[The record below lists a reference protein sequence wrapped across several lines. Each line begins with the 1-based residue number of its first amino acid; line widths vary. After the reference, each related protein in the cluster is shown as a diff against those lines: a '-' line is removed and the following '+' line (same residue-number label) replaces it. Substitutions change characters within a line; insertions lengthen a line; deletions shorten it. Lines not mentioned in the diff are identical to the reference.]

1 MSTADLFV
9 LPYTFAAS
17 ALSAEGQVS
26 IADWL
31 YVWVLGSWAA
41 VAAMLSAGFVVYCLC
56 DWFGTL
62 SYRLYRTADR
72 GARLNQRR
80 RLARW
85 YVRVTHVLHSIK
97 RPTGFRR
104 MPRGRPP
111 GRERI
116 TSARRSGTLVRLLLL
131 LCDSAMSLAGR
142 TIRLVCSW
150 FGLYSIIGATWAT
163 HRQSLQE
170 AGSDVLRL
178 ARRLDVPVGMLAL
191 AFAAAT
197 FLLANAVSWRRR
209 GLSKWRADHTV
220 EGFQLLNTIR
230 VGLARMRDEIGPA
243 LVEWHAAMA
252 RSWSS
257 ATSPGGTQ
265 LATVSTHRRGPWRD
279 GFDAVHESW
288 EAELVE
294 LEKIISDGHQ
304 IAGVM
309 AATPLAARPVISDPR
324 LFLGIDAFSPVTRQV
339 IDDLLNAAADRRR
352 QYRHTLDMA
361 LEVALD
367 EVDEDITGELH
378 QRLEIVCEQVLNEP
392 SPSASERYTEV
403 ADAAADDAAR
413 CFLPALERHLRCVE
427 VAKLIDF
434 EDKRAVSQ
442 CYHDAVEQLVCRLA
456 LSLKVVLREHLNAR
470 SLHTV
475 QLQHESSAQFWAS
488 LGQPPHLG
496 DGRHKVITDV
506 IAAAVRAVRAQSS
519 AAIHLQLDPV
529 LDGCLDEHR
538 YTNFIDERS
547 RNCCEAEAELLS
559 CLASLDRFLIP
570 RSRWAQMRAA
580 LSR

>member
-1 MSTADLFV
+1 M
-9 LPYTFAAS
+9 
-17 ALSAEGQVS
+17 S
-26 IADWL
+26 IAGWL
-31 YVWVLGSWAA
+31 YVWVLGSWVV

-56 DWFGTL
+56 DRFGTL
-62 SYRLYRTADR
+62 SYWLYRTADR
-72 GARLNQRR
+72 GARLSQRR

-116 TSARRSGTLVRLLLL
+116 TSARRSGMLVRLVLL

-142 TIRLVCSW
+142 TIRLLCSW

-163 HRQSLQE
+163 HRHSLQE
-170 AGSDVLRL
+170 AGNDVLGL
-178 ARRLDVPVGMLAL
+178 ARTLDVPVGVLAL
-191 AFAAAT
+191 AFAVAT
-197 FLLANAVSWRRR
+197 FLLVNAVSWRRR

-220 EGFQLLNTIR
+220 DGFERLNTIR
-230 VGLARMRDEIGPA
+230 VSLARMRDEIGPA
-243 LVEWHAAMA
+243 LVEWHAVMA
-252 RSWSS
+252 RSWSC
-257 ATSPGGTQ
+257 ATSWGGTQ
-265 LATVSTHRRGPWRD
+265 LATLSAHRRGLWRD
-279 GFDAVHESW
+279 EFDVVHESW
-288 EAELVE
+288 AADLVE
-294 LEKIISDGHQ
+294 LEKITSDDHQ

-324 LFLGIDAFSPVTRQV
+324 LFLGIDAFSPGTRRV
-339 IDDLLNAAADRRR
+339 IDDLLNTAADRRR

-367 EVDEDITGELH
+367 EVGEDIIGELQ
-378 QRLEIVCEQVLNEP
+378 QRLAVVSERLLTEP
-392 SPSASERYTEV
+392 CPSASERYAEV

-413 CFLPALERHLRCVE
+413 CFLPVLERHLRCVE
-427 VAKLIDF
+427 VAKLVDF
-434 EDKRAVSQ
+434 EEKRAVTERYQ
-442 CYHDAVEQLVCRLA
+442 DAVDQLVCSLA
-456 LSLKVVLREHLNAR
+456 GSLKVVLRENLNAR

-488 LGQPPHLG
+488 LGQSPRLG
-496 DGRHKVITDV
+496 AGRHLVITDV
-506 IAAAVRAVRAQSS
+506 IVAAVRSVRAHSS
-519 AAIHLQLDPV
+519 AVTHLQLEPV

-538 YTNFIDERS
+538 YKNFIDERV
-547 RNCCEAEAELLS
+547 RNCCEAEAELVS

-570 RSRWAQMRAA
+570 RSRWAQIRAA

>member
-1 MSTADLFV
+1 MSIADLLV

-31 YVWVLGSWAA
+31 GVWVLGSWAA
-41 VAAMLSAGFVVYCLC
+41 VAAMLSAGFAVFCLC

-62 SYRLYRTADR
+62 SYRLYRIADR
-72 GARLNQRR
+72 GARLSQRR

-116 TSARRSGTLVRLLLL
+116 TSARHSDRVVRLVLL
-131 LCDSAMSLAGR
+131 LCDSAMSLVGR
-142 TIRLVCSW
+142 TIRLLCSW
-150 FGLYSIIGATWAT
+150 FGLYSIFGATWAT
-163 HRQSLQE
+163 HRHSLQE
-170 AGSDVLRL
+170 AGSDVLSL
-178 ARRLDVPVGMLAL
+178 ARTLDVPVGMLAL
-191 AFAAAT
+191 AFAATT

-230 VGLARMRDEIGPA
+230 VGLARMRDEMGPA
-243 LVEWHAAMA
+243 LAEWHSVMA
-252 RSWSS
+252 RSWPCANSS
-257 ATSPGGTQ
+257 GGTQ
-265 LATVSTHRRGPWRD
+265 LATVGAHSRGPWRD
-279 GFDAVHESW
+279 EFDAVHESW
-288 EAELVE
+288 EADLVE

-324 LFLGIDAFSPVTRQV
+324 FFLAIDAFSPGTRQV
-339 IDDLLNAAADRRR
+339 IDDLLKTAADRRR
-352 QYRHTLDMA
+352 RYRHTLDTA

-367 EVDEDITGELH
+367 EVGEGIIGELE
-378 QRLEIVCEQVLNEP
+378 QRLEVVYEQVLNEP
-392 SPSASERYTEV
+392 SPSASERYAEV

-413 CFLPALERHLRCVE
+413 CFLPVLERHLRCVE
-427 VAKLIDF
+427 VAKLVDF
-434 EDKRAVSQ
+434 DERRVVSQ
-442 CYHDAVEQLVCRLA
+442 RYQDAVEQLVCSMA
-456 LSLKVVLREHLNAR
+456 ASLKVVLRENLNAR
-470 SLHTV
+470 SLYTV
-475 QLQHESSAQFWAS
+475 QLQHESTAQFWTS
-488 LGQPPHLG
+488 LGQSPRLG
-496 DGRHKVITDV
+496 AGRHLVITDV
-506 IAAAVRAVRAQSS
+506 IVAAVRSIRAHSS
-519 AAIHLQLDPV
+519 AVMHLQLEPV

-538 YTNFIDERS
+538 YKNFIHERV